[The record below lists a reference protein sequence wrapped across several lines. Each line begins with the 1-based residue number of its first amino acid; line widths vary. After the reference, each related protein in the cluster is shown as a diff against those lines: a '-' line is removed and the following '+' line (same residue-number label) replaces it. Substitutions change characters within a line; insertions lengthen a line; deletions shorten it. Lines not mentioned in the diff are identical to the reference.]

1 MKLISCYIEGYG
13 GIEKKEYFFNESI
26 TTFCQE
32 NGVGKTTLASFIKAM
47 FYGLKGYK
55 ERSAFCDREH
65 FYPFKGGKFGGNLTF
80 SKDGKIYKI
89 ERYFGEKTTRGD
101 TLKVYCNGEITEE
114 FGEDIGK
121 EIFGVDEA
129 SFLRRD

>member
-13 GIEKKEYFFNESI
+13 GIEKKEYFFDESI

-55 ERSAFCDREH
+55 EGSTEFCDREH
-65 FYPFKGGKFGGNLTF
+65 FYPFKGGKFG
-80 SKDGKIYKI
+80 
-89 ERYFGEKTTRGD
+89 
-101 TLKVYCNGEITEE
+101 
-114 FGEDIGK
+114 
-121 EIFGVDEA
+121 
-129 SFLRRD
+129 